1 MNVGDTSGV
10 GGTGTVCARPYEPEC
25 VYILRKSVEASV
37 WVGVRVYQERGCA
50 RVVLVACSAAVRK
63 RELWRDRECVS

>member
-1 MNVGDTSGV
+1 MNGILLVSGER
-10 GGTGTVCARPYEPEC
+10 GRC
-25 VYILRKSVEASV
+25 VHVRMSQSACILRKSVEASV

-50 RVVLVACSAAVRK
+50 RVVLVACSTAVRK